1 MVGKRVYMCA
11 LDAIKTFDKVIGVV
25 LQWKLA
31 MKGYLKA

>member
-25 LQWKLA
+25 L
-31 MKGYLKA
+31 